1 MPDTTR
7 WGLLGAGQI
16 SRTQSLVL
24 PAAEGAEMFAVAAR
38 DLERAR
44 ELKAPRSF
52 GSYQELIDDPDVD
65 AVYVGLPNDAHLPW
79 TVAALRAG
87 KTVLCEKPLG
97 LSADEVAEMAA
108 VAQEAG
114 QLLVEASWYRWHPRV
129 QLAQSL
135 LRAGEIGAVTQVS
148 AGFSF
153 PGVPADNFRL
163 QPHKG
168 GGALYD
174 IGCYALSGVLL
185 AMGDGLPEE
194 VVARA
199 DVSDS
204 GVDLT
209 TDVLATWASGAT
221 AEVHVSMA
229 EDMRQWLVVRGER
242 GEIELPEQ
250 PYTASWTLPVQ
261 LLISDGT
268 GTERRD
274 VEPADPYKLMF
285 EQVSAATRGEPA
297 WVLPLSDSWETA
309 AFVDAAL
316 ASLAKGSEPVRPAQP
331 GGVPSPDLPHDSPQ
345 DGRSTP

>member
-1 MPDTTR
+1 MADPSTR

-24 PAAEGAEMFAVAAR
+24 PAAEGAELFAVAAR
-38 DLERAR
+38 DVERAR
-44 ELKAPRSF
+44 DMGAPRAY
-52 GSYQELIDDPDVD
+52 GSYRELIDDPDVD

-79 TVAALRAG
+79 TVAALEAG
-87 KTVLCEKPLG
+87 KPVLCEKPLG
-97 LSADEVAEMAA
+97 LSADEVAQMAA
-108 VAQEAG
+108 VAKATG

-129 QLAQSL
+129 RLAQSL
-135 LRAGEIGAVTQVS
+135 LRAGQIGPVTHVS

-163 QPHKG
+163 QPGKG

-185 AMGDGLPEE
+185 ALGDGLPEE

-199 DVSDS
+199 ELSGS

-209 TDVLATWASGAT
+209 TDVLATWSSGAT
-221 AEVHVSMA
+221 AEVHVSMQ
-229 EDMRQWLVVRGER
+229 EPMRQWLVARGER

-274 VEPADPYKLMF
+274 VAAADPYKLMF
-285 EQVSAATRGEPA
+285 EQTSAAIRGESA

-316 ASLAKGSEPVRPAQP
+316 ASLANGSAPARPAQP
-331 GGVPSPDLPHDSPQ
+331 TDLYEE
-345 DGRSTP
+345 RSIP